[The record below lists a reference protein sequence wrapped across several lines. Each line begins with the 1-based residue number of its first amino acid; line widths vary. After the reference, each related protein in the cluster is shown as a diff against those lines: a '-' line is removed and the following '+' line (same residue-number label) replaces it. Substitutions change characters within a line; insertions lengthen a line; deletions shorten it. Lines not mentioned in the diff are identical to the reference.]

1 MLNCLIQS
9 FINIVY
15 ANLEIIKYIY
25 LSLSLSLYIYIY
37 KKFIK
42 YIIIDLCHFT
52 TWFTTVFSSSSLF
65 FSLNIYQF
73 NKMDV

>member
-25 LSLSLSLYIYIY
+25 LSIKKK

-73 NKMDV
+73 KKMDV

>member
-1 MLNCLIQS
+1 MQILKSLNIS
-9 FINIVY
+9 I
-15 ANLEIIKYIY
+15 
-25 LSLSLSLYIYIY
+25 SLSIYIKKK

-73 NKMDV
+73 KKMDV